1 MCQVLEVYDVRKLNG
16 KNLVWLCITF
26 WTLSVIGF
34 RIMLIIII
42 IIITHYYS
50 RCVWAGICYFQYY
63 KHLYFLV
70 CILYSIYTIY
80 TAPFPTL
87 ARGWR
92 SITVF
97 LSRIFGH
104 VRGVEGN
111 IEKIKNV
118 ITSIKIKLMT
128 WNLVWASF
136 ISIWWNQ
143 YNKNLN
149 FRYTSWVS

>member
-1 MCQVLEVYDVRKLNG
+1 MTLYYIL
-16 KNLVWLCITF
+16 NLV
-26 WTLSVIGF
+26 SD
-34 RIMLIIII
+34 RIQNNVNW
-42 IIITHYYS
+42 THYYS
-50 RCVWAGICYFQYY
+50 RCVWACICYFQYY

-149 FRYTSWVS
+149 FRYTSWVSEFSHFRRRR

>member
-1 MCQVLEVYDVRKLNG
+1 MTLYYIL
-16 KNLVWLCITF
+16 NLVSDWIQNNVN
-26 WTLSVIGF
+26 W
-34 RIMLIIII
+34 
-42 IIITHYYS
+42 THYYS

-97 LSRIFGH
+97 LSRIFAH

-149 FRYTSWVS
+149 FRYTSWVSEFSHFRRGR